1 MQNNILNT
9 KISAEDDKVII
20 SRSQDVSAILDYNK
34 EKQIEGYNRK
44 SDLRHVTSIPFVVV
58 EIWLKESGL
67 KIGSRE
73 FAEYVK
79 KKLLSGDY
87 SKLMIHG
94 YYGANNEVYRRL
106 HGLSHSSGRCYS
118 CFWLVDR

>member
-1 MQNNILNT
+1 MGLLLRSSQRKKLRQKRMHNNILNT
-9 KISAEDDKVII
+9 KIYAEDDKVII

-94 YYGANNEVYRRL
+94 Y
-106 HGLSHSSGRCYS
+106 
-118 CFWLVDR
+118 

>member
-34 EKQIEGYNRK
+34 EKQMEGYNRK

-58 EIWLKESGL
+58 EIWLQESGL

-73 FAEYVK
+73 FA
-79 KKLLSGDY
+79 
-87 SKLMIHG
+87 
-94 YYGANNEVYRRL
+94 
-106 HGLSHSSGRCYS
+106 
-118 CFWLVDR
+118 